1 MLALVAGARR
11 VESAARRFART
22 SPRGRVDILASAV
35 ADLKDELAA
44 LRIERTPDTGGSRW
58 VAWLAALLLLG
69 ATGAGVWFW
78 MFREKALVVQAAV
91 VQERATSGAGGG
103 GASVLN
109 ASGYVT
115 ARRRATVSSKVT
127 GKVTE
132 VNVEEGMAVREG
144 QVLARLDDAQPRAAL
159 ELAKAQAEAARRA
172 VRESEVRLAE
182 AKLTLKRRLQLVKD
196 SLSTQ
201 AEVDQAQAEVDSVE
215 ARIQAAQQQVAVAE
229 RQIAVQQTDLDN
241 TVIRAPFSGVALS
254 KDAQPGE
261 MVSPVSAGGGFTRT
275 GISTIVDMSS
285 LEIEVEVNEAY
296 INRVA
301 PKQRVVAVLDAYPEW
316 EIPAHVITMVPT
328 ADRQKATVL
337 VRVGF
342 DALDPRIL
350 PDMGVKVRFLR
361 DEGPAAAAGTPARPL
376 ILVPKN
382 AIRTTGSDTVVF
394 VVKGQAVEQRAI
406 KAGGADGDRVEVISG
421 LQSGERVVAPVPD
434 TLKDG
439 MAVSVTP

>member
-1 MLALVAGARR
+1 
-11 VESAARRFART
+11 
-22 SPRGRVDILASAV
+22 V

-44 LRIERTPDTGGSRW
+44 LRIERTPETGGSRW

-69 ATGAGVWFW
+69 AAGAGVWFW
-78 MFREKALVVQAAV
+78 IFREKALVVQASAV
-91 VQERATSGAGGG
+91 EARATGGAAGG

-127 GKVTE
+127 GKVIE
-132 VNVEEGMAVREG
+132 VNVEEGMAVKEG
-144 QVLARLDDAQPRAAL
+144 QILARLDDSTPRAML
-159 ELAKAQAEAARRA
+159 RLTEAQAESARRA
-172 VRESEVRLAE
+172 VTESEVRLAE
-182 AKLTLKRRLQLVKD
+182 AKLTLKRRLQRVKD

-215 ARIQAAQQQVAVAE
+215 ARIKAAQQQVDVAE
-229 RQIAVQQTDLDN
+229 KQIALQQTDLDN
-241 TVIRAPFSGVALS
+241 MIIRAPFSGVALS

-275 GISTIVDMSS
+275 GISTIVDMNS

-296 INRVA
+296 INRVT
-301 PKQRVVAVLDAYPEW
+301 PKQRVVAVLDAYPDW
-316 EIPAHVITMVPT
+316 QIPAHVITMVPT

-342 DALDPRIL
+342 DGLDPRIL

-361 DEGPAAAAGTPARPL
+361 DEGPEAANAPARPL
-376 ILVPKN
+376 IFVPKT
-382 AIRTTGSDTVVF
+382 AIRTAGSDTVVF
-394 VVKGQAVEQRAI
+394 VVRGAVVEQRAI
-406 KAGGADGDRVEVISG
+406 KAGGTDGDKVEVISG

-434 TLKDG
+434 ILKDG
-439 MAVSVTP
+439 TAVSVKPQ

>member
-1 MLALVAGARR
+1 M
-11 VESAARRFART
+11 
-22 SPRGRVDILASAV
+22 DILAGVV

-44 LRIERTPDTGGSRW
+44 LRIERAPETTGSPW
-58 VAWLAALLLLG
+58 VVWLAVLILVG
-69 ATGAGVWFW
+69 AAGAGGWFW
-78 MFREKALVVQAAV
+78 MFREKAMVVEAAA
-91 VQERATSGAGGG
+91 VQERPTGGAGGG
-103 GASVLN
+103 AASVLN

-127 GKVTE
+127 GKVIE
-132 VNVEEGMAVREG
+132 VNVEEGMAVHEG

-159 ELAKAQAEAARRA
+159 ELAKAQAESARRA

-241 TVIRAPFSGVALS
+241 TVIRAPFSGIALS

-275 GISTIVDMSS
+275 GISTIVDMHS

-296 INRVA
+296 INRVTS
-301 PKQRVVAVLDAYPEW
+301 KQRVVAVLDAYPDW
-316 EIPAHVITMVPT
+316 EIPAHVITLVPT

-361 DEGPAAAAGTPARPL
+361 EEAAAGAAGAAPARGTV
-376 ILVPKN
+376 LVPKT
-382 AIRTTGSDTVVF
+382 AIKTTGTETAVF
-394 VVKGQAVEQRAI
+394 VIRGQVVEQRAV
-406 KAGGADGDRVEVISG
+406 KTGGTDGDRVEVISG

-434 TLKDG
+434 ILKDG
-439 MAVSVTP
+439 AAVTVKQ

>member
-1 MLALVAGARR
+1 
-11 VESAARRFART
+11 
-22 SPRGRVDILASAV
+22 VDILTGVV

-58 VAWLAALLLLG
+58 VAWLAAVLLLG
-69 ATGAGVWFW
+69 AAAAAAWFW
-78 MFREKALVVQAAV
+78 LFREKALDVQAVA
-91 VQERATSGAGGG
+91 VQERAASGAAGG

-127 GKVTE
+127 GKVIE
-132 VNVEEGMAVREG
+132 VNVEEGMAVHEG

-229 RQIAVQQTDLDN
+229 RQIALQQTELDN

-296 INRVA
+296 INRVT

-316 EIPAHVITMVPT
+316 EIPAHVITTVPT

-361 DEGPAAAAGTPARPL
+361 DEGPAAANAPARPL
-376 ILVPKN
+376 LLVPKT
-382 AIRTTGSDTVVF
+382 AIKTTGNDTAVF
-394 VVKGQAVEQRAI
+394 VVRGAVVEQRAV
-406 KAGGADGDRVEVISG
+406 KVGGTDGDRVEVISG

-434 TLKDG
+434 GLEDG
-439 MAVSVTP
+439 TAVSVKQ

>member
-1 MLALVAGARR
+1 
-11 VESAARRFART
+11 
-22 SPRGRVDILASAV
+22 VDILAGVV

-44 LRIERTPDTGGSRW
+44 LRIERAPETSGSPW
-58 VAWLAALLLLG
+58 VVWLAALILIG
-69 ATGAGVWFW
+69 AAAAAGWFW
-78 MFREKALVVQAAV
+78 MFREKALVVDAVAA
-91 VQERATSGAGGG
+91 QERPTGGAGRGA
-103 GASVLN
+103 ASVLN

-127 GKVTE
+127 GKVIE
-132 VNVEEGMAVREG
+132 VNVEEGMAVHEG
-144 QVLARLDDAQPRAAL
+144 QILARLDDSTPRAAL
-159 ELAKAQAEAARRA
+159 HLTEAQAEAARRA

-215 ARIQAAQQQVAVAE
+215 ARIQAAQQQVTVAE
-229 RQIAVQQTDLDN
+229 RQIALQQTDLDN
-241 TVIRAPFSGVALS
+241 TIIRAPFSGVALS

-275 GISTIVDMSS
+275 GISTIVDMKS

-296 INRVA
+296 INRVT

-361 DEGPAAAAGTPARPL
+361 DEAVEAAGGSAPPKSAV
-376 ILVPKN
+376 LVPKA
-382 AIRTTGSDTVVF
+382 AIKTEGAESAVF
-394 VVKGQAVEQRAI
+394 VIRGAVAERRAVRV
-406 KAGGADGDRVEVISG
+406 GGTDGDRVEVISG
-421 LQSGERVVAPVPD
+421 LQSGERVIAPIPD

-439 MAVSVTP
+439 AAVTVKP

>member
-1 MLALVAGARR
+1 M
-11 VESAARRFART
+11 
-22 SPRGRVDILASAV
+22 DILAGVV

-44 LRIERTPDTGGSRW
+44 LRIERAPETSGSPW
-58 VAWLAALLLLG
+58 VVWLAVLILVG
-69 ATGAGVWFW
+69 AAGAGGWFW
-78 MFREKALVVQAAV
+78 MFREKALVVEAAA
-91 VQERATSGAGGG
+91 VQERPTGGAGGG
-103 GASVLN
+103 GTSVLN

-127 GKVTE
+127 GKVIE
-132 VNVEEGMAVREG
+132 VNVEEGMAVHEG

-182 AKLTLKRRLQLVKD
+182 AKLTLQRRLQLVKD

-241 TVIRAPFSGVALS
+241 TIIRAPFSGIALS

-275 GISTIVDMSS
+275 GISTIVDMHS

-296 INRVA
+296 INRVT
-301 PKQRVVAVLDAYPEW
+301 PKQRMVAVLDAYPDW

-361 DEGPAAAAGTPARPL
+361 EEAATGAAGAAPARGT
-376 ILVPKN
+376 ILVPKT
-382 AIRTTGSDTVVF
+382 AIKTTGTETAVF
-394 VVKGQAVEQRAI
+394 VIRGQVVEQRAV
-406 KAGGADGDRVEVISG
+406 KTGGTDGDRVEVISG
-421 LQSGERVVAPVPD
+421 LQPGERVVAPVPD
-434 TLKDG
+434 ILKDG
-439 MAVSVTP
+439 AAVTVKP

>member
-1 MLALVAGARR
+1 
-11 VESAARRFART
+11 
-22 SPRGRVDILASAV
+22 VDILAGVV

-44 LRIERTPDTGGSRW
+44 LRIERTPETGGSRW

-69 ATGAGVWFW
+69 AAGAGAWFW
-78 MFREKALVVQAAV
+78 LFREKALEVQAAV
-91 VQERATSGAGGG
+91 VQERATGGAGGG

-127 GKVTE
+127 GKVVE

-215 ARIQAAQQQVAVAE
+215 ARIQAAQQQVAVAD

-241 TVIRAPFSGVALS
+241 TIIRAPFSGVALS

-296 INRVA
+296 INRVT
-301 PKQRVVAVLDAYPEW
+301 PKQRVVAVLDAYPDW

-342 DALDPRIL
+342 NALDPRIL

-361 DEGPAAAAGTPARPL
+361 DEGPEAANAGGPARPV
-376 ILVPKN
+376 ILVPKT
-382 AIRTTGSDTVVF
+382 AIRTAGSDTVVF
-394 VVKGQAVEQRAI
+394 VVRGQVVEQRAI

-434 TLKDG
+434 TLRDG
-439 MAVSVTP
+439 TAVSVKP